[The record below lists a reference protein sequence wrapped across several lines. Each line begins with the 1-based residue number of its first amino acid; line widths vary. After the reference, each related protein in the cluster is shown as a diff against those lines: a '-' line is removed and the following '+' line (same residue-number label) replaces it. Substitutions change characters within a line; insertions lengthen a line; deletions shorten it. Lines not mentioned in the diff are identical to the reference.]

1 MIGNVYTHA
10 TDDDAGAIRRDAA
23 PTNGQPRPTSDK
35 MSDTP
40 NRATRELASELARH
54 LDMDERGVY
63 DYALCALS
71 KYLFNLDELLR
82 PDVPLSARQFAAILR
97 QIPSDLD
104 GHGPL
109 SIQVPA
115 SAVDPLATVTAT
127 AHPVQ

>member
-1 MIGNVYTHA
+1 MMTPARANATAHRQTGNNAH
-10 TDDDAGAIRRDAA
+10 
-23 PTNGQPRPTSDK
+23 TSDD

-40 NRATRELASELARH
+40 DRDTRELASELARH
-54 LDMDERGVY
+54 LDMDERDVY
-63 DYALCALS
+63 DYALCSLS
-71 KYLFNLDELLR
+71 QYLFNLDEILR

-104 GHGPL
+104 GCGPI

-127 AHPVQ
+127 AHPIQ